1 MSTDFADVETDDLES
16 DLTELESAEDFLNYF
31 KVAFEPAVV
40 HVNRLHILQRFHD
53 YLRFCP
59 ETRRPTRAEYRACLA
74 MAYEDFVKSDAISEK
89 VFKVLKRASGIATV
103 PVSSIGYARR

>member
-1 MSTDFADVETDDLES
+1 MATVNTDLETTNLE
-16 DLTELESAEDFLNYF
+16 DDVADLESAEDFLNYF
-31 KVAFEPAVV
+31 QVPFDPAVV

-53 YLRFCP
+53 YLEFCP

-89 VFKVLKRASGIATV
+89 VFKVLKRAAGIATV
-103 PVSSIGYARR
+103 PVSAIGHARR

>member
-1 MSTDFADVETDDLES
+1 MASVFPDVETADLE
-16 DLTELESAEDFLNYF
+16 DEVAELESAEDFLNYF
-31 KVAFEPAVV
+31 NVSFEPAVV

-53 YLRFCP
+53 YLGHCP
-59 ETRRPTRAEYRACLA
+59 ATRRPTRAEYRACLA

-89 VFKVLKRASGIATV
+89 VFKVLKRASGIATI